1 MNRLLVLIPVL
12 LVFLFSSSTF
22 ALPNNELE
30 ELKKKIQKILKEN
43 QVPGASI
50 SLVNRDGLIWA
61 GGIGIADLSTD
72 TVATGDTLF
81 RVGSTSKSFT
91 ALSVLSLVEEGRI
104 DLDTPIREL
113 IPEFEFSNPW
123 SVTTPIST
131 AMLLEHT
138 TGFDDMRLREF
149 FKVDDPSLTLE
160 MGLAFGLNSRVSRWK
175 PGTHY
180 SYANSGPAVA
190 AYIVE
195 KLTGK
200 TFEEYTRE
208 SVLKPLE
215 MNKSMF
221 TMPQDPNSLSKGY
234 ESDLSERKYVHITLR
249 PSGALNSTAIEMANY
264 LDMMI
269 NRGNFKGRQIFSPQ
283 TIERMERPTT
293 TLAAKAGFDQFGYGL
308 GNETTIEDGH
318 VWHGHDGLIH
328 GFITICRYSPTLGL
342 GYFISLNKPNSA
354 VEKVSEL
361 IAHTLTRGKIKT
373 KPEVSALS
381 PNDISQITGYY
392 KQASSRNELSSFVD
406 PFTNVMMVSAE
417 SKRIVIEGLINGE
430 KIELLPVTNRSFRLE
445 KEPIATHFLVEEEG
459 YTYIQS
465 NKNLIKSSF
474 LSTWAPITLAIFSLV
489 ILISFVLFALLWVP
503 GKLLGK
509 FKSISLRAIYPQLA
523 ASLSFFGLFII
534 PAIIT
539 SSPKDFISVTPATL
553 TIFTLSLSFAFFT
566 SFSVYRQII
575 DIKEVGKLKVKPYD
589 FMVTLSCSIIF
600 IYFLRCGLIGMRLWA
615 Y

>member
-1 MNRLLVLIPVL
+1 MNRLFVLITVL
-12 LVFLFSSSTF
+12 FFFLFSSSTY
-22 ALPNNELE
+22 ALPNHDLE
-30 ELKKKIQKILKEN
+30 ELKKEIQKILKES
-43 QVPGASI
+43 QIPGASI
-50 SLVNRDGLIWA
+50 SLVNREGLIWA
-61 GGIGIADLSTD
+61 GGIGTADLSNG
-72 TVATGDTLF
+72 TVVTGDTLF

-91 ALSVLSLVEEGRI
+91 ALSILSLVEKGRL

-113 IPEFEFSNPW
+113 IPQFEYSNPW
-123 SVTTPIST
+123 SDTTPIST

-149 FKVDDPSLTLE
+149 FKIDDPNLSLE
-160 MGLAFGLNSRVSRWK
+160 MGLALGVNSRVSRWK

-200 TFEEYTRE
+200 TFEEYARE
-208 SVLKPLE
+208 SVFEPLE

-221 TMPQDPNSLSKGY
+221 TMPQDLSSLSKGY
-234 ESDLSERKYVHITLR
+234 ESDLSERKYAHITIR
-249 PSGALNSTAIEMANY
+249 PAGALNSTAIEMANY
-264 LDMMI
+264 LNMMI

-308 GNETTIEDGH
+308 GNETTIEDGL

-354 VEKVSEL
+354 VEKISEL
-361 IAHTLTRGKIKT
+361 IAQTLTRGQLKS
-373 KPEVSALS
+373 KPEVSTLS
-381 PNDISQITGYY
+381 SSDISRITGYY
-392 KQASSRNELSSFVD
+392 QQASARNELSSFVD
-406 PFTNVMMVSAE
+406 PFTNVMKVSAE
-417 SKRIVIEGLINGE
+417 SKRVVIEGLSNGE
-430 KIELLPVTNRSFRLE
+430 KIELLPVTKRSFRRE
-445 KEPIATHFLVEEEG
+445 KEPVATHFLVEEDG
-459 YTYIQS
+459 HTYIQS

-474 LSTWAPITLAIFSLV
+474 LSTWTPIVLALFSLLV
-489 ILISFVLFALLWVP
+489 LISFFLCTLIWVP

-509 FKSISLRAIYPQLA
+509 FKTISLRAIYPQLA

-534 PAIIT
+534 PALIT
-539 SSPKDFISVTPATL
+539 SSPNDVIAITPVTL

-566 SFSVYRQII
+566 SFSVYRQVLE
-575 DIKEVGKLKVKPYD
+575 IKEAGKLKVKPYK
-589 FMVTLSCSIIF
+589 FMVTLSCTIIF
-600 IYFLRCGLIGMRLWA
+600 IYFLRCGLIGIRLWA